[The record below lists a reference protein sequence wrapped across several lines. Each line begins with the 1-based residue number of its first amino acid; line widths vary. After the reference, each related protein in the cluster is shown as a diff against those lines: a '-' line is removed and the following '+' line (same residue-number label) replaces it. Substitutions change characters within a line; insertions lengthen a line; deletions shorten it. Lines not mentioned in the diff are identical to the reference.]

1 MVSFSDRLTEEFEY
15 LSIQA
20 EEDPASGTLDKTES
34 DLVTKSLSKKS
45 NTSILNSK
53 NNPVGNF
60 GELYLASKHKK
71 RNPTKHTV
79 FAGGLGS
86 YTPSKMGDTA
96 SSFQL
101 GVSRLPTGGEGQR
114 GGGGSKAGSKATVNT
129 SSTKA
134 GGGPSAPTRKS
145 KTTQV

>member
-60 GELYLASKHKK
+60 GE
-71 RNPTKHTV
+71 
-79 FAGGLGS
+79 
-86 YTPSKMGDTA
+86 
-96 SSFQL
+96 
-101 GVSRLPTGGEGQR
+101 
-114 GGGGSKAGSKATVNT
+114 
-129 SSTKA
+129 
-134 GGGPSAPTRKS
+134 
-145 KTTQV
+145 

>member
-1 MVSFSDRLTEEFEY
+1 M
-15 LSIQA
+15 A
-20 EEDPASGTLDKTES
+20 
-34 DLVTKSLSKKS
+34 
-45 NTSILNSK
+45 SK
-53 NNPVGNF
+53 N
-60 GELYLASKHKK
+60 KK
-71 RNPTKHTV
+71 RNQTKHNV

-114 GGGGSKAGSKATVNT
+114 GGGGSKAGTKATVNT
-129 SSTKA
+129 SSSTKA